1 MGEMEMYDVMERI
14 IERGQ
19 KSQEQHRIR
28 RRQVRQRELLICAT
42 VLIIGINL
50 CGLMMMNVF
59 ANSASDFRKEPC
71 YTSIRIENGDSLWSI
86 AARYAESSPMDV
98 REYVQELKRMNQLT
112 DDTIHAGHYLTVV
125 YYQ

>member
-1 MGEMEMYDVMERI
+1 MGEMEMYNVMERI

-19 KSQEQHRIR
+19 KSQEQHRLR
-28 RRQVRQRELLICAT
+28 RWQVRQRELLICAA

-59 ANSASDFRKEPC
+59 ANSASDFEKEPR

>member
-1 MGEMEMYDVMERI
+1 MGEMEMYNVMERI

-19 KSQEQHRIR
+19 KSQEQHRLR
-28 RRQVRQRELLICAT
+28 RRQVRQRELLICAA

-59 ANSASDFRKEPC
+59 ANSASDFEKEPR

>member
-1 MGEMEMYDVMERI
+1 MGEMEMYNVMERI

-28 RRQVRQRELLICAT
+28 RRQVRQRELLICAA

-59 ANSASDFRKEPC
+59 ANSASDFGKVPC
-71 YTSIRIENGDSLWSI
+71 YASIRIENGDSLWSI
-86 AARYAESSPMDV
+86 AARYAKSSPMDV
-98 REYVQELKRMNQLT
+98 GEYVQELKRMNQLT